1 MGNYLRLTKEELL
14 KKLYHDL
21 KNPAAYAGKSKLLQ
35 EARNHLR
42 MTKEKLLKK
51 LYYDLKNPVVYAR
64 KSKLFQEA
72 KGHDSNISIENVEEW
87 LKSQSAYILYKPVRL
102 NFKTRPVMVHG
113 IDEQWLTDL
122 TDMNKLSKHNDG
134 FKFITVID
142 ILSKYA
148 WLE

>member
-1 MGNYLRLTKEELL
+1 MTS
-14 KKLYHDL
+14 

-87 LKSQSAYILYKPVRL
+87 LKSQSAYTLYKPVRL